1 MVFLVFLFSGLS
13 ILSILSVLSVLGG
26 LSGLSGLSV
35 LSVLWHPPQ
44 VVTGEEL
51 RNDSP
56 TFESEMNFFVDLYIK
71 KKRKPR
77 GILKVQVRE

>member
-13 ILSILSVLSVLGG
+13 ILSILSVLGG